1 MYTDTV
7 SIDEYSSHIIRLT
20 VVWCAPFA
28 QVDMCYFFRTG
39 GGRTGWS
46 EQDEADLAALYPHAD
61 LADILRR
68 FHTKTW
74 QAIKSYAEERG
85 LERLTRENTSGIG
98 HKELGLSWADRELFE
113 QHGWVR
119 EKNRAYWRL
128 DVGSEG
134 SGDVSKGGSTIE

>member
-1 MYTDTV
+1 MRYLDQVPHLCRWIGGNMTTQEKHAGTEQRLAV
-7 SIDEYSSHIIRLT
+7 EY
-20 VVWCAPFA
+20 V
-28 QVDMCYFFRTG
+28 
-39 GGRTGWS
+39 
-46 EQDEADLAALYPHAD
+46 
-61 LADILRR
+61 ILRR

-98 HKELGLSWADRELFE
+98 HKELGLLWADRELFE